1 VAKLERG
8 DVKLMISRTQID
20 QVLKVY
26 KAEKTFKTVSID
38 KGLPRDTRQDGTRL
52 SFTGRDVERIREL
65 VKNLP
70 DIRQDRVEPLVKA
83 VESGDYSVDTEL
95 IADKLV
101 GRLLV
106 DRIR

>member
-1 VAKLERG
+1 M
-8 DVKLMISRTQID
+8 MISRTQID

-26 KAEKTFKTVSID
+26 KAEKTFKSVSID
-38 KGLPRDTRQDGTRL
+38 KGLPRDTRQDGIKL
-52 SFTGRDVERIREL
+52 SFSGRDIERVREL
-65 VKNLP
+65 VNNLP

-83 VESGDYSVDTEL
+83 VESGDYSVDTGL

-106 DRIR
+106 DKIR